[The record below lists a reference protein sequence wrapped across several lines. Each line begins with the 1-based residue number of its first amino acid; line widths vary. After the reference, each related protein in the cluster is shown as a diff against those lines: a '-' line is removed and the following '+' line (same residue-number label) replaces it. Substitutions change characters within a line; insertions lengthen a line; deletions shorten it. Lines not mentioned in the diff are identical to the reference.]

1 MARVSGEVTSPTP
14 PEVFL
19 RALTD
24 FSPRRPELWPNL
36 SPKFYQ
42 VHSVGQTEA
51 DVTEGSAAFGGVWE
65 RARYDWSEPGVVL
78 IQVEDSNAFAPG
90 SWWRYQAEPVGS
102 GSRVRFQFDRR
113 PKNFKGQLVSLL
125 LGLAGKRVF
134 TKSLEETLRRL
145 GAAATPPATAPTST
159 PRT

>member
-1 MARVSGEVTSPTP
+1 MARVSGEATSPTP
-14 PEVFL
+14 PGVFL

-36 SPKFYQ
+36 SPKLYQ

-51 DVTEGSAAFGGVWE
+51 EVTEGSSAFGGVWE
-65 RARYDWSEPGVVL
+65 RSRYDWSEPGVVL
-78 IQVEDSNAFAPG
+78 IQVEDSNAFAAG

-113 PKNFKGQLVSLL
+113 PKNLKGHLVSLL
-125 LGLAGKRVF
+125 LRLAGKQVF
-134 TKSLEETLRRL
+134 TRSLEETLRRL
-145 GAAATPPATAPTST
+145 GAAAPAAA
-159 PRT
+159 R

>member
-1 MARVSGEVTSPTP
+1 MARVSGDVTSSTP
-14 PEVFL
+14 ADVVL

-24 FSPRRPELWPNL
+24 FSPRRTELWPNI

-51 DVTEGSAAFGGVWE
+51 EVTEGSTFLGGIWE
-65 RARYDWSEPGVVL
+65 RTHYDWTEPGVVL
-78 IQVEDSNAFAPG
+78 IEVEDSNAFAPG
-90 SWWRYQAEPVGS
+90 SWWRYQVEPVGS

-113 PKNFKGQLVSLL
+113 PKNLKGRLASFL

-145 GAAATPPATAPTST
+145 GTPAAAVA
-159 PRT
+159 